1 MQNQIREIP
10 LPNARRPSV
19 LVVDDD
25 PIAREI
31 AMEALVSAGYPC
43 RCAEDGEFGIAAM
56 EARPAD
62 LVLLDVVMPNKEGIE
77 TLREIKQRWPSTIVI
92 MMSAGTR
99 VMPSQG
105 LLGIASSLGADA
117 TMPKPVRPGP
127 LLALV
132 EAVTGV
138 HRTLS

>member
-1 MQNQIREIP
+1 MKAPVEI
-10 LPNARRPSV
+10 

-31 AMEALVSAGYPC
+31 AGEALGSAGYPY
-43 RCAEDGEFGIAAM
+43 RCAEDGVLGIAAM
-56 EARPAD
+56 EARPAQ

-77 TLREIKQRWPSTIVI
+77 TLREIKQRWPTTQVI

-99 VMPSQG
+99 VMQIKD
-105 LLGIASSLGADA
+105 LLNLAASLGADA
-117 TMPKPVRPGP
+117 TMAKPVRAEP

-132 EAVTGV
+132 ETVLNGGQPPG
-138 HRTLS
+138 